1 VLILLDL
8 NGFKG
13 YNDTFGHLA
22 GDALLQRLGGA
33 LQTTLAGTARAYRL
47 GGDEFCVLAPATSA
61 DIESPARHALSE
73 QGEGFAIAAA
83 SGSVRIPAEAGTA
96 TDALRLAD
104 QRMYAAKLGGRPGTE
119 RQTTDALVRVL
130 AERHPALG
138 DHVDGVAELAEAVAR
153 RLGLD
158 DRQSAQVRHAAELHD
173 IGKVAVPDAIV
184 HKPGPLSSD
193 EWAFMRTHTVLGE
206 RILAAAPALRKEA
219 ALVRSSHERWDGQGY
234 PDQRAGEDIP
244 LGSRIIFVC
253 DALDAMTSP
262 RVYRRRSSQ
271 EEAVTELRRCAGT
284 QFDPAV
290 VDALC
295 AALRRPLTQAA

>member
-1 VLILLDL
+1 MGLSAEALD
-8 NGFKG
+8 
-13 YNDTFGHLA
+13 HLA
-22 GDALLQRLGGA
+22 K
-33 LQTTLAGTARAYRL
+33 
-47 GGDEFCVLAPATSA
+47 
-61 DIESPARHALSE
+61 
-73 QGEGFAIAAA
+73 AAA
-83 SGSVRIPAEAGTA
+83 
-96 TDALRLAD
+96 
-104 QRMYAAKLGGRPGTE
+104 
-119 RQTTDALVRVL
+119 
-130 AERHPALG
+130 
-138 DHVDGVAELAEAVAR
+138 
-153 RLGLD
+153 
-158 DRQSAQVRHAAELHD
+158 LHD

-206 RILAAAPALRKEA
+206 RILAAAPALREEA

-262 RVYRRRSSQ
+262 RVYRETCTQ
-271 EEAVTELRRCAGT
+271 EQAVTELRRCAGT

-295 AALRRPLTQAA
+295 AALRRPLPKAA